1 MTIVL
6 AYLFIYV
13 RDVVCLRQTGK
24 QSDQK
29 NRAETGNEASWKK
42 DNGIIAVISPKRSGI
57 GTARM
62 IALIAAA
69 VIPFLIYLWSNSQAV
84 YEYSGA
90 VNVPLFT
97 AFRQDPK
104 FFIKFL
110 LKSFASMVLE

>member
-1 MTIVL
+1 MKKS
-6 AYLFIYV
+6 
-13 RDVVCLRQTGK
+13 R
-24 QSDQK
+24 
-29 NRAETGNEASWKK
+29 EK
-42 DNGIIAVISPKRSGI
+42 DNGIIAVIFETFRDRNG
-57 GTARM
+57 RM

-110 LKSFASMVLE
+110 LKSFFFHGFWSRID

>member
-1 MTIVL
+1 MKQVGKKITEHRCNISET
-6 AYLFIYV
+6 F
-13 RDVVCLRQTGK
+13 RDR
-24 QSDQK
+24 
-29 NRAETGNEASWKK
+29 
-42 DNGIIAVISPKRSGI
+42 NGPQ
-57 GTARM
+57 

-110 LKSFASMVLE
+110 LKSFASMVFGVELIDRNFAGIPGKYGVRSV

>member
-1 MTIVL
+1 M
-6 AYLFIYV
+6 
-13 RDVVCLRQTGK
+13 
-24 QSDQK
+24 
-29 NRAETGNEASWKK
+29 
-42 DNGIIAVISPKRSGI
+42 
-57 GTARM
+57 
-62 IALIAAA
+62 A

-110 LKSFASMVLE
+110 LKSFASMVFGVELIDRSFAGIPGKVWCAVGVIVLFAYFFVAVDEFYYRIEKQTILPLMLLAGGGMNH